1 MLCPKGS
8 VSARAGCVTATTTV
22 KTARMKSRASP
33 PSVSPPLSPVLM
45 TPAPACPATRSATGE
60 TTVLT
65 IPMRVLSAVSACKGL
80 IRGSSAVLLQDLI
93 RYESFQL
100 KILIG

>member
-22 KTARMKSRASP
+22 KTARMKSRVSP
-33 PSVSPPLSPVLM
+33 QSVSPPLSPVLM
-45 TPAPACPATRSATGE
+45 TPAPACPPTRSVMGE

-65 IPMRVLSAVSACKGL
+65 IPMRVLSVVSACKAL
-80 IRGSSAVLLQDLI
+80 IRDSSAVLLQDLI
-93 RYESFQL
+93 KYESFQL
-100 KILIG
+100 